1 MATLITNTFS
11 AYHLT
16 DQEAL
21 QGSILTVTQLQVIQ
35 NQLARVAEEK
45 LALDFDPANPITYA
59 QQEAYMKGQMD
70 LLLYIIDSSQASA
83 DTLNN
88 PDSEPE

>member
-21 QGSILTVTQLQVIQ
+21 QGSILTITQLQVLQ
-35 NQLARVAEEK
+35 NQLAQVAEEK
-45 LALDFDPANPITYA
+45 LALDFDPTNPTTYA

-88 PDSEPE
+88 PDLELE

>member
-16 DQEAL
+16 EQEAL
-21 QGSILTVTQLQVIQ
+21 QGSIFTVTQLQVLQ
-35 NQLARVAEEK
+35 NQLAQVAEEK
-45 LALDFDPANPITYA
+45 LALDFDTSDPASYA

-70 LLLYIIDSSQASA
+70 LLLYIIDSSQAAA

-88 PDSEPE
+88 PESELE